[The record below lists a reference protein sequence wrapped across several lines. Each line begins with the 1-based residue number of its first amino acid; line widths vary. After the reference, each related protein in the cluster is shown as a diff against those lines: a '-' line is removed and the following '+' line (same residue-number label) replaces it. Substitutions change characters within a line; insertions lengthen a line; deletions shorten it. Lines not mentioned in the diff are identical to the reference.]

1 MARRRRVLHVG
12 TTARAFATKI
22 RLIRPAAL
30 RHNRAT
36 SHYRARDDMRPI
48 RVALAACLA
57 AAAAPGLAQ
66 SYPTKPLR
74 LVVGF
79 APGGAADIFGR
90 VTAQALSES
99 IGEQVVVDNR
109 AGAGGLIATEI
120 VARANPDGYTLLFT
134 SPPHAIN
141 AALYRRA
148 KYDPIKD
155 FAPVTQVV
163 WTALVLAVTP
173 TLPFKSVKEM
183 VAYAKGNPGKL
194 TYGSAGSGS
203 SGHLAMEL
211 LKSMA
216 GTDIVHVPYKGTG
229 PVITDLIG
237 GQIQMTVA
245 SAAPT
250 LPMVRAGKLRALAV
264 TSKTRASTLPD
275 VPTVAESG
283 VPGYEVT
290 QWFGIV
296 VPQGTPPVVVGRV
309 HAALAKGLQTKA
321 VRDRFLAS
329 SAEPVGSS
337 PDELKALI
345 AKEVATWGKLV
356 RALDLKAD

>member
-1 MARRRRVLHVG
+1 MHVLRSSLMVG
-12 TTARAFATKI
+12 LVACA
-22 RLIRPAAL
+22 LPSAAQ
-30 RHNRAT
+30 T
-36 SHYRARDDMRPI
+36 
-48 RVALAACLA
+48 
-57 AAAAPGLAQ
+57 
-66 SYPTKPLR
+66 YPTKPIRML
-74 LVVGF
+74 VGF
-79 APGGAADIFGR
+79 APGGAADILGR
-90 VTAQALSES
+90 ITAQALGEN

-163 WTALVLAVTP
+163 WTALVLTVNPAS
-173 TLPFKSVKEM
+173 PFKTVKEL
-183 VAYAKGNPGKL
+183 VTYAKAHPGKL
-194 TYGSAGSGS
+194 TYGSGGSGA

-211 LKSMA
+211 LKSVS
-216 GTDIVHVPYKGTG
+216 GVDIVHIPYKGTG

-237 GQIQMTVA
+237 GQIQMTIG

-250 LPMVRAGKLRALAV
+250 LPMLRAGKLRALAV
-264 TSKTRASTLPD
+264 TSKTRASTMPE

-290 QWFGIV
+290 QWFGILA
-296 VPQGTPPVVVGRV
+296 PQGTPRPVMERV
-309 HAALAKGLQTKA
+309 HAAMVKGLQAKP

-329 SAEPVGSS
+329 SAEPVGGS
-337 PDELKALI
+337 PEALKTLI
-345 AKEVATWGKLV
+345 AQEVATWGKLV